1 MIQPNGPIL
10 QSCMVDEKGCYT
22 SKAGDELCGKSVL
35 KEGAELVMDL
45 LGNDIVHAEDFVHSY
60 PYDWRTKKPVI
71 IRASK
76 QWFINTEAIKE
87 KAMVG

>member
-1 MIQPNGPIL
+1 
-10 QSCMVDEKGCYT
+10 MVDEKGCYT
-22 SKAGDELCGKSVL
+22 SEAGDKLCGKSVL
-35 KEGAELVMDL
+35 KDGAAFVMDL
-45 LGNDIVHAEDFVHSY
+45 LGSDIVHSEDFVHSY